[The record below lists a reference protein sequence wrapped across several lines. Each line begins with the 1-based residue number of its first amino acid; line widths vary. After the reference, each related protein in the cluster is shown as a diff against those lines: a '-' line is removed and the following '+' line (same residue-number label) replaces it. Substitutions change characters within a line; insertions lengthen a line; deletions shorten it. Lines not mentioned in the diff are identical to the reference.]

1 MAMAKIVVMGA
12 GIGGISQIYELH
24 KALDKQHELVL
35 LGDSNY
41 FEFTPSNPWVAV
53 GWRKGSHIK
62 VSLPDLMNKFGIGFN
77 GSGVRRLHAD
87 ENRLELNDDTSVE
100 YDYLV
105 IATGPKLAFEEV
117 EGLGPEGYTQSI
129 CKTGHAE
136 LANIDFDKLVADPG
150 PVVVG
155 AAPMASCF
163 GPAYEYAFILDTE
176 LKKRKIRDKV
186 PMHFVT
192 PEPYIGHLG
201 LDGVGDTKSLMES
214 EFRDR
219 HIHWTTNAKITEVTD
234 GKINFTEFDEDGN
247 EKKSHELPFKHS
259 MILPAFRGVPA
270 IAGIEGLTNPRDF
283 ILIDEYQRNPKY
295 HNIYSVGVCVAIPP
309 VHATPVATGAPK
321 TGYMIESMVTATTHN
336 IRDVL
341 AGKEPSHKG
350 SWAAVCLA
358 DFGDTGVAFVAL
370 PQIPPR
376 NTNWA
381 SQGKWVHVAKVAY
394 EKYFLHKVRAA
405 KTEPYYEKMVLSMV
419 GAKRLKEDV

>member
-1 MAMAKIVVMGA
+1 MAKIVVMGA
-12 GIGGISQIYELH
+12 GIGGISQVYELR
-24 KALDKQHELVL
+24 KEIGKGHEVMLI
-35 LGDSNY
+35 GDSDR

-53 GWRKGSHIK
+53 GWRTNKQTT
-62 VSLPDLMNKFGIGFN
+62 VNLPELMKKYGIGFS
-77 GSGVRRLHAD
+77 GVGVRRLHAD
-87 ENRLELNDDTSVE
+87 ENRLELNDGSSVD

-117 EGLGPEGYTQSI
+117 QGLGPDGGFTQSI
-129 CKTGHAE
+129 CKTGHADTSF
-136 LANIDFDKLVADPG
+136 IDFEKLVADPG

-155 AAPMASCF
+155 AAAGASCF
-163 GPAYEYAFILDTE
+163 GPAYEYIFILDTE

-405 KTEPYYEKMVLSMV
+405 KTEPYYEKMVLSML

>member
-1 MAMAKIVVMGA
+1 MAKIVVMGA
-12 GIGGISQIYELH
+12 GIGGMSQIYELR
-24 KALDKQHELVL
+24 KELGKEHELVL
-35 LGDSNY
+35 LGDSDY

-53 GWRKGSHIK
+53 GWRKGKQIR
-62 VSLPDLMNKFGIGFN
+62 VGLPELMKKYGIEFSGA
-77 GSGVRRLHAD
+77 GVRRLHPD
-87 ENRLELNDDTSVE
+87 DNRLELNDGTSIE

-105 IATGPKLAFEEV
+105 IATGPKLVFEEV
-117 EGLGPEGYTQSI
+117 EGLGPDGGHTQSV

-136 LANIDFDKLVADPG
+136 TAHIDFEELVKDPG

-176 LKKRKIRDKV
+176 LKKRKIRDRV

-201 LDGVGDTKSLMES
+201 LDGVGDTKSMMES
-214 EFRDR
+214 EMRDR
-219 HIHWTTNAKITEVTD
+219 HIRWTTNAKITKVED
-234 GKINFTEFDEDGN
+234 GRMYFTEVDDDGN
-247 EKKSHELPFKHS
+247 EKKQHELEFKHS
-259 MILPAFRGVPA
+259 MILPAFKGVDA
-270 IAGIEGLTNPRDF
+270 IAGIEGLCNPRDF
-283 ILIDEYQRNPKY
+283 VIIDDYQRNPRY
-295 HNIYSVGVCVAIPP
+295 QNIFAVGVCVAIPP

-336 IRDVL
+336 L
-341 AGKEPSHKG
+341 ANLLRGKEPDQKG
-350 SWAAVCLA
+350 TWNAVCLA
-358 DFGDTGVAFVAL
+358 DFGDSGVAFVAI

-405 KTEPYYEKMVLSMV
+405 KTEPYYEKTIMKLIGVE
-419 GAKRLKEDV
+419 RLKESG